1 MRSRILGTL
10 VGIAMAMPLLA
21 GEGSKAKSPQLN
33 LRANPRFAIRAPVN
47 VLATAELMGGDEVE
61 EFYCPAL
68 EWEWGDGSR
77 SVQESDCAPF
87 QPGDTLERHFSAEHV
102 FRGSGTYNVRVTMRR
117 TSRQLA
123 VAAATISVQ

>member
-77 SVQESDCAPF
+77 SVQES
-87 QPGDTLERHFSAEHV
+87 
-102 FRGSGTYNVRVTMRR
+102 
-117 TSRQLA
+117 
-123 VAAATISVQ
+123 